1 MFFGSMLVLIST
13 DLMWEW
19 LVMAAAKMMG
29 TEYAVCIATF
39 VAIMIMGIET
49 GTAQNSTA
57 QHIVSHSMNTRHHL
71 DGTRIELILIHCL
84 NCPLLSLS

>member
-1 MFFGSMLVLIST
+1 MPHLTSHLQMFFGSMLVLIST

-29 TEYAVCIATF
+29 TEYAVCLATF

-49 GTAQNSTA
+49 GTAYSAPFTFNTS
-57 QHIVSHSMNTRHHL
+57 QHHSNCMPMN
-71 DGTRIELILIHCL
+71 CL
-84 NCPLLSLS
+84 

>member
-49 GTAQNSTA
+49 GTAQRSTA
-57 QHIVSHSMNTRHHL
+57 HSEPFSEHST
-71 DGTRIELILIHCL
+71 
-84 NCPLLSLS
+84 PLGRYSN

>member
-49 GTAQNSTA
+49 GTAQHST
-57 QHIVSHSMNTRHHL
+57 
-71 DGTRIELILIHCL
+71 
-84 NCPLLSLS
+84 